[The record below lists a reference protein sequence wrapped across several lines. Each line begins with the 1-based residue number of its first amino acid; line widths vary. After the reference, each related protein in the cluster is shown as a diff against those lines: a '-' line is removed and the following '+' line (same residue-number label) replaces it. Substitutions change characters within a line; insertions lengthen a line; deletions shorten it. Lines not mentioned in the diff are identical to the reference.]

1 LGFAFRWELQIC
13 LRKDNIEIAR
23 EEEKCLLDE
32 LSREFFEELN
42 EKLEK
47 TLRSKA
53 DKREAAPDRAF
64 GAHTG
69 RRGWSKGRS
78 VALV

>member
-1 LGFAFRWELQIC
+1 
-13 LRKDNIEIAR
+13 
-23 EEEKCLLDE
+23 LLDK
-32 LSREFFEELN
+32 LSSGFFEELN
-42 EKLEK
+42 TKLEK

-64 GAHTG
+64 GAHAG

-78 VALV
+78 VTLV

>member
-1 LGFAFRWELQIC
+1 M
-13 LRKDNIEIAR
+13 
-23 EEEKCLLDE
+23 LDK